1 MTKKEMTEIFS
12 VMLLAW
18 PNAEMFKGGMQ
29 KLGPTIELWTACTTD
44 IDFWTAQQ
52 AVIKLCQEC
61 KFTPTIAEFREKAAS
76 ITQEVCAR
84 IQSSWDMLRF
94 DIRQAKSP
102 EIAFAKLPE
111 GCDIKMVIVAMG
123 GPAALLV
130 KRVREFADGRK
141 EDYEA
146 YNFDGFAAA
155 FEQLIRSRNN
165 LVIER
170 YATSLSM
177 ASTDWRQ
184 IT

>member
-1 MTKKEMTEIFS
+1 MTKKEMTELFS

-61 KFTPTIAEFREKAAS
+61 KFPPTIADFREKAAS
-76 ITQEVCAR
+76 ITREVRVR
-84 IQSSWDMLRF
+84 IQNNWDMLRL

-102 EIAFAKLPE
+102 EIAFSKLPE

-123 GPAALLV
+123 GPTALLV

-141 EDYEA
+141 EEYET

-155 FEQLIRSRNN
+155 FEQLIHSRNN
-165 LVIER
+165 LIIER
-170 YATSLSM
+170 HAMARSM